1 MKKWKSIEEVMQ
13 QKAPGV
19 PSNIKLEHSQSI
31 PAHVSRTKNFTANF
45 FKTTFSYRS
54 KAVTPSS
61 SNTVEKTIK
70 IGSAETKP
78 VTRNRPRTVP
88 LADSTNKPKLKRT
101 VDRTK
106 SAGLQIDKLPAE
118 PERPHR
124 SKPATPTTPDP
135 GGLKPTKENAKKT
148 DSKSS
153 NVILQIVKKSAKSP
167 APKLPDSILP
177 PTLKPK
183 ADKNL
188 KLTKNINNNDVWTNP
203 NVNVTLRR
211 PPPSPVR

>member
-19 PSNIKLEHSQSI
+19 PSNIKLD
-31 PAHVSRTKNFTANF
+31 
-45 FKTTFSYRS
+45 YRS

-61 SNTVEKTIK
+61 SSSVEKTIK

-78 VTRNRPRTVP
+78 VTRNRPRPVP
-88 LADSTNKPKLKRT
+88 LADSTNKLKLKRP

-135 GGLKPTKENAKKT
+135 GGPKPTKENAKKT

-153 NVILQIVKKSAKSP
+153 NVILQIVKKSAKPP

-177 PTLKPK
+177 PTLRPK
-183 ADKNL
+183 SDKNL
-188 KLTKNINNNDVWTNP
+188 KITKNINNNDVWANS
-203 NVNVTLRR
+203 NDKVAQRR
-211 PPPSPVR
+211 VPPSPVR